1 MTEGIPYLVLIVQS
15 NVADAVTVTDRITAF
30 VDKIVDDVLTPLT
43 EEQFDSFV
51 VGLVRSVL
59 IRCPRLAATP
69 KLSGQQAKS
78 ESPCWPHVCP
88 LVDRRIPGR
97 QEAGEGQAVGS
108 RGISPLGG
116 DLVGY
121 FPV

>member
-1 MTEGIPYLVLIVQS
+1 VTEGIPYLVLIVQS

-59 IRCPRLAATP
+59 FRCP
-69 KLSGQQAKS
+69 
-78 ESPCWPHVCP
+78 
-88 LVDRRIPGR
+88 
-97 QEAGEGQAVGS
+97 
-108 RGISPLGG
+108 
-116 DLVGY
+116 
-121 FPV
+121 

>member
-51 VGLVRSVL
+51 VGLVSSVL
-59 IRCPRLAATP
+59 FRCPRLAAS
-69 KLSGQQAKS
+69 KISGQQAKS
-78 ESPCWPHVCP
+78 ELLCWPRVCP

-97 QEAGEGQAVGS
+97 QEAGEGQEAGS

-116 DLVGY
+116 NLVGY